1 MSRQVVLEKLRSAV
15 PVIAASMLK
24 CDFADLRREIRL
36 LEEAGA
42 GAIHWDVMDG
52 HFVPNLSYGPL
63 VIERLRAV
71 TDLPFDAHLMISEP
85 ERYLDEF
92 LAAGCDCVTFHIEA
106 VPNDA
111 QRLLERIREAD
122 AVAGVA
128 LSPETPVEAVAPLLP
143 SCDLVLVMSVEPGF
157 GGQEFIPFTK
167 GKLRKLR
174 ELSPPDLLLGV
185 DGGVGPSTIAAAAE
199 AGANVFVVGSAIF
212 QADDY
217 RRAIDQLIC
226 LARDRLPV
234 SS

>member
-185 DGGVGPSTIAAAAE
+185 DGGGRPSTIAAAAE